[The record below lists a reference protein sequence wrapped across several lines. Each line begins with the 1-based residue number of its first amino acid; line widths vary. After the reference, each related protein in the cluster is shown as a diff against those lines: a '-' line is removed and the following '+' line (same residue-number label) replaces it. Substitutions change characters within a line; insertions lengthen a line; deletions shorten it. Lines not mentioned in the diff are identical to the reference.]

1 MKREDKNAII
11 DQLTG
16 QINSAKNFYITD
28 IGGLD
33 ADQTSQLRRQ
43 CFKEDIGLLVVKNT
57 LLEKALDKA
66 DGEFAELTEA
76 LIGPTSLMFSEV
88 GNAPAKLMK
97 EFKKKKFPKPELKA
111 AFVEESIYVGID
123 QLDLL
128 VAIKSK
134 EELIG
139 DLVALLQTPMRNVMS
154 ALESGKHTL
163 AGVIKTL
170 SEKED

>member
-11 DQLTG
+11 DQLKER
-16 QINSAKNFYITD
+16 INSSKHFYIAD

-33 ADQTSQLRRQ
+33 ALQTSQLRRE

-57 LLEKALDKA
+57 LLEKALQQA
-66 DGEFAELTEA
+66 DGDFEELNQVLE
-76 LIGPTSLMFSEV
+76 GPTSLMLSEV
-88 GNAPAKLMK
+88 GNAPAKLIK

-111 AFVEESIYVGID
+111 AFVEESVYIGPE
-123 QLDLL
+123 QLDAL

-134 EELIG
+134 EELLG
-139 DLVALLQTPMRNVMS
+139 DLVALLQSPMLNVMS

-163 AGVIKTL
+163 AGVVKTL
-170 SEKED
+170 SERDN